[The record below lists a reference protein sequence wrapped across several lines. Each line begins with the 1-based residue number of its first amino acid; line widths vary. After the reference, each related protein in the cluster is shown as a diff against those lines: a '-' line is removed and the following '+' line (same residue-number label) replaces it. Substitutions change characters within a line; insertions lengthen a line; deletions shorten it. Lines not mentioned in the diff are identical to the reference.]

1 MKNLDL
7 LLIITLAL
15 SACGTNVTDRVES
28 GGAIG
33 AGGVETA
40 ILVGG
45 MTGFTLLPGIG
56 FIPGAVL
63 GAAVGAGVGVLWPP
77 AVVSVSVATPPV
89 P

>member
-1 MKNLDL
+1 MKTLAL
-7 LLIITLAL
+7 LSVAALAL
-15 SACGTNVTDRVES
+15 SACGTTVTDRVES
-28 GGAIG
+28 GGALG
-33 AGGVETA
+33 AGAVETA

>member
-1 MKNLDL
+1 MKYLVIL
-7 LLIITLAL
+7 AALAL
-15 SACGTNVTDRVES
+15 GACGTTVSDRAES

-45 MTGFTLLPGIG
+45 MTGFPLLPGIG

-77 AVVSVSVATPPV
+77 AVVSVSVATSPV